1 MVTIVK
7 EGLLISDKIDIQSKI
22 FIREKDYYLMIED
35 SIHKENKT
43 IINTYAYIKAPK
55 YIE

>member
-1 MVTIVK
+1 
-7 EGLLISDKIDIQSKI
+7 
-22 FIREKDYYLMIED
+22 MIED

-55 YIE
+55 YIEWILTNMKGQIYYNMSIGLWYPTFIEW